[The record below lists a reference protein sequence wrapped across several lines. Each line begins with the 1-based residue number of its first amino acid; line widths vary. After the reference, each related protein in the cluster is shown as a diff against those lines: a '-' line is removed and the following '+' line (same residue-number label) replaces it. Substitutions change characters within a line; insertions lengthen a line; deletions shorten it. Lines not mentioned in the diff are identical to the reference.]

1 MVVSKVLQAFIQHE
15 FKDFPGSEMVDRGKY
30 LILNL
35 ANTRV
40 LDESNWSGY
49 VAPGSTI
56 AMSMVVHKRLESPNS
71 EEERCPESSCSGTWT
86 KPETQS
92 WVTWYVLDSRYMSSS
107 LIEVYSPVCQKQIL
121 TFPATDLNDEEGIA
135 VQRSL
140 NRGSS
145 RGSAEYEQSSTVLK
159 LIHPIRPGQER
170 DGVEFELEEDIS
182 YFKRIVQEITD
193 LRHKPSKSV
202 QMVVQGMEQC
212 LARFPLIEN
221 HVHAIRAH
229 ITLREPGRGTGLRN
243 GLIYIEKSLLEE
255 RLAFETTMNR
265 LLGFD
270 SSYSGLLPSEHS
282 SASAEFREE
291 LMNSMSEN
299 LKQRLG
305 LHEYNLIAEAAMAVS
320 RTLYKISNLVPGN
333 IENPYRPTPVSNG
346 L

>member
-15 FKDFPGSEMVDRGKY
+15 FKDFPGSAMVGRGKY

-107 LIEVYSPVCQKQIL
+107 LTEVYSPVCQKQII
-121 TFPATDLNDEEGIA
+121 TFPATDLNDEKETS
-135 VQRSL
+135 VQRST

-145 RGSAEYEQSSTVLK
+145 RYFAEYEQGSTELNS
-159 LIHPIRPGQER
+159 IHPIRPGQER
-170 DGVEFELEEDIS
+170 DGVEPELEEDIS

-193 LRHKPSKSV
+193 LRCKPSKSV
-202 QMVVQGMEQC
+202 HMVMQEIAQC

-221 HVHAIRAH
+221 HVDAIRAH
-229 ITLREPGRGTGLRN
+229 ITLREPVRGTGLRN

-265 LLGFD
+265 LLGF
-270 SSYSGLLPSEHS
+270 STRYSESFPSERS
-282 SASAEFREE
+282 SAKFQEE
-291 LMNSMSEN
+291 LMKSFSEN
-299 LKQRLG
+299 LKQILV
-305 LHEYNLIAEAAMAVS
+305 LHQYNLISEAAMAVS
-320 RTLYKISNLVPGN
+320 RTLYMINNLFPDN